1 MPVERAR
8 VPCVNPLGALGDV
21 GLSAPAVDVDLSA
34 AGRWLRGVNLGS
46 GAGEVL
52 ARSRIGPTSASIWA
66 SAVPGNLAL
75 TAVGNQGLAS

>member
-8 VPCVNPLGALGDV
+8 VPCVNPLGALGV

-46 GAGEVL
+46 GVGEGAGPVPDR
-52 ARSRIGPTSASIWA
+52 ADSASIWA